1 MEAVAEKLFT
11 VEEYLALELGSELR
25 HEFVD
30 GLLIDMAGESKI
42 ANIIAGNL
50 FVSLKLALKGKPFQ
64 VFNHDVKV
72 NTVPHRRYRYPD
84 VMVASTNDAINT
96 HIVFEPILL
105 AEITSEST
113 IETDYHAKLHEYSS
127 LLSVEYYL
135 IVSQKEPVVEL
146 YRRNGEVWEFTF
158 FDELSDTIEL
168 PKLALQLSL
177 SDLYEGIF

>member
-1 MEAVAEKLFT
+1 MEAVAEKPFT

-30 GLLIDMAGESKI
+30 GLLIDLAGESKI
-42 ANIIAGNL
+42 ANIMAGNL

-64 VFNHDVKV
+64 VFNHNVKV
-72 NTVPHRRYRYPD
+72 NTVPHYQYRYPD

-96 HIVFEPILL
+96 HVVFEPILL

-158 FDELSDTIEL
+158 FDKLSDTIEL

>member
-1 MEAVAEKLFT
+1 
-11 VEEYLALELGSELR
+11 
-25 HEFVD
+25 
-30 GLLIDMAGESKI
+30 
-42 ANIIAGNL
+42 
-50 FVSLKLALKGKPFQ
+50 
-64 VFNHDVKV
+64 
-72 NTVPHRRYRYPD
+72 
-84 VMVASTNDAINT
+84 MVASTNDATNM

-135 IVSQKEPVVEL
+135 ILSQKEPVVEL

-158 FDELSDTIEL
+158 FDKLSDNIEL
-168 PKLALQLSL
+168 PKLAIQLSF

>member
-11 VEEYLALELGSELR
+11 VEEYMALELGSELR

-42 ANIIAGNL
+42 ANKIALNL
-50 FVSLKLALKGKPFQ
+50 AIALKIGLRGKPFD

-84 VMVASTNDAINT
+84 VMVASTADAINT

-146 YRRNGEVWEFTF
+146 YRRNGAVWEFTF
-158 FDELSDTIEL
+158 FDDLSDTIEL

-177 SDLYEGIF
+177 SDLYKGVF